1 MDDPA
6 TATLIAKLKAGVH
19 YRHGTC
25 RPYRPAPVDFRET
38 FIRVGWERE
47 IQDIYHANSACILR
61 WIDEC
66 GGDELREARSR
77 ISGVPHSPSR
87 RALLPTYADAVA
99 AVVAGADLDSLA
111 RLSRRASQQSSG
123 RSAPGTMAQ
132 PDLRRDGPN
141 PDAARTRSPT
151 ADTHPA
157 T

>member
-1 MDDPA
+1 MDDPT

-25 RPYRPAPVDFRET
+25 RPYRPAPADFRET

-66 GGDELREARSR
+66 GGDELRQARSLV
-77 ISGVPHSPSR
+77 SGMPHNPSR

-99 AVVAGADLDSLA
+99 ALVAGADLDSLA
-111 RLSRRASQQSSG
+111 CLLRRPGLESSG
-123 RSAPGTMAQ
+123 
-132 PDLRRDGPN
+132 
-141 PDAARTRSPT
+141 
-151 ADTHPA
+151 
-157 T
+157 